1 MYYHRH
7 RTLGRAM
14 RSVRSVELADELR
27 GLGMGSSAGTSL
39 KSGSS
44 TSTSERGLLRLYHA
58 SPASRAY
65 AIAQAHIRAPG
76 AGFAREALFEVD
88 HAQRQLLRREFELE
102 RANEKVVDLEERL
115 ASATDTITE
124 LRETHEMAEGELAFA
139 HNENDALRQHQQ
151 ETVNHLLETFQAY
164 QKQQAEFAQLTAMFA
179 NELQMRLTYILPSDA
194 GLIASRACNGHAA
207 ADSMVVPGLQEFG
220 LPTMYD
226 NIAQFL
232 PVLRMVEAAFAR
244 FVVDFRPHIVSAV
257 RDYLRNNP
265 LAPFDGE
272 ASWHAA

>member
-1 MYYHRH
+1 M
-7 RTLGRAM
+7 
-14 RSVRSVELADELR
+14 
-27 GLGMGSSAGTSL
+27 
-39 KSGSS
+39 
-44 TSTSERGLLRLYHA
+44 
-58 SPASRAY
+58 
-65 AIAQAHIRAPG
+65 
-76 AGFAREALFEVD
+76 
-88 HAQRQLLRREFELE
+88 
-102 RANEKVVDLEERL
+102 DLEERL

-272 ASWHAA
+272 ASWHAVRWKGAGYVGIERRIARIILKGMFEICLPACPRDGQGLPTETHSCGLNTWQPEFLTTPHFAA